1 MIGSMAKLS
10 ALLLL
15 AAASDRPP
23 AAGTGPQAATVAVL
37 KGAATVKAGKTTFPA
52 AVGLPLLRTDE
63 VTVPAY
69 RGQLEIFPGHAP
81 LMTSLGT
88 GILKYKAKGGSSFE
102 SVVVSWGYAQVN
114 PEGVIV
120 LAETAESI
128 EEIDRA
134 RAEAARKKAET
145 ELMEPILEADQIAK
159 IQHKLARAN
168 ARIAAVDGDKSH

>member
-1 MIGSMAKLS
+1 MVTDLEI
-10 ALLLL
+10 
-15 AAASDRPP
+15 
-23 AAGTGPQAATVAVL
+23 
-37 KGAATVKAGKTTFPA
+37 
-52 AVGLPLLRTDE
+52 DE

-69 RGQLEIFPGHAP
+69 MGQLEIFPGHAP
-81 LMTSLGT
+81 LMTTLGT
-88 GILKYKAKGGSSFE
+88 GVLKYKAKGGAASE

-114 PEGVIV
+114 PEGVII

-145 ELMEPILEADQIAK
+145 ELMEPILEPDQIAK

-168 ARIAAVDGDKSH
+168 ARIAAVDGNQNH